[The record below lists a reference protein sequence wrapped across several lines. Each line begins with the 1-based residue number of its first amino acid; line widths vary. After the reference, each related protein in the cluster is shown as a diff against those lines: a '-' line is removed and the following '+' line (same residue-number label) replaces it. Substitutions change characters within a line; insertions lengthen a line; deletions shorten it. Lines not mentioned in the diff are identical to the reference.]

1 MSPTARHRPSI
12 VTPQLFPVPPS
23 QQLPCASASLHLE
36 EWQVHKLANCRKG
49 TWRASQMLSV
59 ALTKKILDK
68 LGYPS
73 MYDQYLKVCE
83 NL

>member
-1 MSPTARHRPSI
+1 
-12 VTPQLFPVPPS
+12 
-23 QQLPCASASLHLE
+23 
-36 EWQVHKLANCRKG
+36 
-49 TWRASQMLSV
+49 MLSV
-59 ALTKKILDK
+59 ALTKKTLAK

>member
-1 MSPTARHRPSI
+1 
-12 VTPQLFPVPPS
+12 
-23 QQLPCASASLHLE
+23 
-36 EWQVHKLANCRKG
+36 
-49 TWRASQMLSV
+49 MLSV

-73 MYDQYLKVCE
+73 MYDQYLKACE